1 MAVRVRVRLK
11 RIPGK
16 KKRGIE
22 LVMSAG
28 FKVVDQLTDEVSYQQ
43 LKVLLSE
50 RILPANWDAET
61 QRPNPKFSKKD
72 KHKLNSLIDRHV
84 DFLLKAYRRVDES
97 ELIEQVTVEEVKK
110 EYLKLTGRT
119 RRVKVQARITH
130 FIDSYVEKTRL
141 EKSTTIYQYS
151 LLSDRIRQFEVE
163 SKQALYWQTY
173 SFGVHEDF
181 ILWLEERFRLGSN
194 TLWNFEKLLVKF
206 RAQAR
211 QEGMLK
217 DQRDWRRVTRYV
229 QPDKM
234 YLTWEMIRQIMDFE
248 PTTPQLRNVKSLFL
262 IYCFTGIRI
271 GDTENFLNSY
281 VDDLPFSW
289 AHLKLS
295 KHPNPECLIPCLEP
309 VRRIMS
315 HSKPNVVSPSQLHS
329 QLRHLMTLVFD
340 ASTARAISAH
350 IGRYSF
356 LSLFSHLPPACL
368 RKIVGH
374 ATPSESRVHDGYNKL
389 SLKENAI
396 LFMRLVRTIPIEE
409 TAGIRLVRFS
419 EEVNLN

>member
-28 FKVVDQLTDEVSYQQ
+28 FKVVDQLTDEVYYQQ

-50 RILPANWDAET
+50 RILPGNWNAET
-61 QRPNPKFSKKD
+61 QRPSSDFSEKD
-72 KHKLNSLIDRHV
+72 KLKLHSLIDRHV
-84 DFLLKAYRRVDES
+84 ELLEKAYARVDES

-110 EYLKLTGRT
+110 QYLKLTGRI

-130 FIDSYVEKTRL
+130 FIDSYVEKSRL
-141 EKSTTIYQYS
+141 EKCSTKYQYS
-151 LLSDRIRQFEVE
+151 LLSDRIRQYEIE

-173 SFGVHEDF
+173 SFSDHEDF
-181 ILWLEERFRLGSN
+181 ILWLEERFQLQSN
-194 TLWNFEKLLVKF
+194 TLWNFEKLLLKF

-262 IYCFTGIRI
+262 IYCLTAIRI

-281 VDDLPFSW
+281 VDDHPFSW

-295 KHPNPECLIPCLEP
+295 KHPNPECLVACLEP
-309 VRRIMS
+309 VRIIMNES
-315 HSKPNVVSPSQLHS
+315 RPYIVSPSQFHS

-340 ASTARAISAH
+340 AETAKNISAH
-350 IGRYSF
+350 TGRYTF
-356 LSLFSHLPPACL
+356 LSLFSFIPSACV
-368 RKIVGH
+368 RKLVGH
-374 ATPSESRVHDGYNKL
+374 ATPSESRVHDGYKKL

-396 LFMRLVRTIPIEE
+396 LFMRLVRALPIEE

-419 EEVNLN
+419 EEVRMN

>member
-11 RIPGK
+11 RIPRK

-43 LKVLLSE
+43 LKVLLPE
-50 RILPANWDAET
+50 RILPENWDSEA
-61 QRPNPKFSKKD
+61 QRPITKSSNVNSK
-72 KHKLNSLIDRHV
+72 LSALIGRHV
-84 DFLLKAYRRVDES
+84 ELLLKAFRRVDES
-97 ELIEQVTVEEVKK
+97 EFIEQVTVEEVKK

-151 LLSDRIRQFEVE
+151 LLSDRIRQYEVE

-173 SFGVHEDF
+173 SFNEHEDF
-181 ILWLEERFRLGSN
+181 IMWLEKRFRLGSN
-194 TLWNFEKLLVKF
+194 TLWNFEKLLFKF
-206 RAQAR
+206 RALAR

-217 DQRDWRRVTRYV
+217 DQSNWRRVTRYI

-234 YLTWEMIRQIMDFE
+234 YLTWEMIRQIMEFE
-248 PTTPQLRNVKSLFL
+248 PKTPQLRNAKNLFL
-262 IYCFTGIRI
+262 IYCLTGIRI
-271 GDTENFLNSY
+271 GDTENLLTSY
-281 VDDLPFSW
+281 VDDHPFSW
-289 AHLKLS
+289 AHLKLN
-295 KHPNPECLIPCLEP
+295 KYPHPECLIPCLEP
-309 VRRIMS
+309 VRIIMNES
-315 HSKPNVVSPSQLHS
+315 RPYMVSPSQFHS
-329 QLRHLMTLVFD
+329 QLRHLMTMVFD
-340 ASTARAISAH
+340 SETARNISAH
-350 IGRYSF
+350 TGRYSF
-356 LSLFSHLPPACL
+356 LTLFSFIPSACL
-368 RKIVGH
+368 RKLVGH

-396 LFMRLVRTIPIEE
+396 LFMRLVRAIPIEE
-409 TAGIRLVRFS
+409 TAGIQLVRFS
-419 EEVNLN
+419 EEVRMN